1 MKKIIL
7 WISLFGIGLAQTGI
21 EIAQMV
27 EDRISPKDMISSTT
41 MVLTNKKGRTRT
53 AKIFTKSMDDS
64 KKQIMWFLSPKDDKG
79 VAFLKIEH
87 DDKDDEMRM
96 WLPAFKKIRR
106 ISSKKKGDSFMGSD
120 LTYEDMS
127 SRVIY
132 ENTFSRLED
141 EKVGE
146 IDCFVIE
153 AVPNPELKSS
163 YSKHKTWIDKKLNM
177 AVKEESYD
185 RMGDLKKIKTFE
197 NKIVGKYRVMS
208 GIFVNDV
215 QNNHTTNLTFDDLEL
230 DTGIK
235 NNLFHEKNLKR
246 LPRN

>member
-7 WISLFGIGLAQTGI
+7 WISLFGIGMAQTGI

-87 DDKDDEMRM
+87 DDKDDKMRM

>member
-7 WISLFGIGLAQTGI
+7 WISLFGIGMAQTGI

-185 RMGDLKKIKTFE
+185 RMGDFNSGFGTASITKQSISPTF
-197 NKIVGKYRVMS
+197 S
-208 GIFVNDV
+208 SS
-215 QNNHTTNLTFDDLEL
+215 
-230 DTGIK
+230 
-235 NNLFHEKNLKR
+235 KR
-246 LPRN
+246 LNVFS

>member
-7 WISLFGIGLAQTGI
+7 WISLFGIGMAQTGI

-177 AVKEESYD
+177 AV
-185 RMGDLKKIKTFE
+185 I
-197 NKIVGKYRVMS
+197 
-208 GIFVNDV
+208 
-215 QNNHTTNLTFDDLEL
+215 
-230 DTGIK
+230 
-235 NNLFHEKNLKR
+235 
-246 LPRN
+246 

>member
-7 WISLFGIGLAQTGI
+7 WISLFGIGMAQTGI

-185 RMGDLKKIKTFE
+185 RMGDLKKIKTF
-197 NKIVGKYRVMS
+197 
-208 GIFVNDV
+208 
-215 QNNHTTNLTFDDLEL
+215 
-230 DTGIK
+230 
-235 NNLFHEKNLKR
+235 
-246 LPRN
+246 

>member
-7 WISLFGIGLAQTGI
+7 WISLFGIGMAQTGI

-235 NNLFHEKNLKR
+235 IICFMKKT
-246 LPRN
+246 

>member
-7 WISLFGIGLAQTGI
+7 YISICTLGMGQSGV
-21 EIAQMV
+21 EIAKMV
-27 EDRISPKDMISSTT
+27 DDRETPKDMTSSTT
-41 MVLTNKKGRTRT
+41 MVLTNKKGKTRT
-53 AKIFTKSMDDS
+53 AKIFSKSIDNN

-120 LTYEDMS
+120 MSYEDMS
-127 SRVIY
+127 SREIN
-132 ENTFSRLED
+132 ENTFTRLDD
-141 EKVGE
+141 EFVEGV
-146 IDCFVIE
+146 DCYVIE
-153 AVPNPELKSS
+153 AVPDRELKSS
-163 YSKHKTWIDKKLNM
+163 YSKHKTWVDKKLNM

-185 RMGDLKKIKTFE
+185 RLGNLKKIKSFK
-197 NKIVGKYRVMS
+197 NALVGKYRVMA
-208 GIFVNDV
+208 GIFVKDV
-215 QNNHTTNLTFDDLEL
+215 QNNHTTNITFDDLKL

-235 NNLFHEKNLKR
+235 ANLFHEKNLKR